1 MTLRSTPSSRWA
13 SRPGQSRAGQG
24 RTSTSSR
31 RTTARSR
38 WRGPSVSPI
47 ARGRPLCAS
56 SRREIIIT
64 LSIIVVYEGG
74 IITSHHECYYG
85 EYARLRPLG
94 APAARRVER
103 RGGCAGSPGVRAGA
117 GLGARAGRGSLVCRA
132 VARLPL
138 LVAVHAALL
147 AVCVRVR
154 RPAPIKD
161 AATWRRAFSPSLA
174 RVLPHRR
181 LAAPGGPL
189 HARYPP
195 LRTDLARRTRE
206 PDASRKQRLA
216 VKRVSSRAVAV

>member
-1 MTLRSTPSSRWA
+1 ML
-13 SRPGQSRAGQG
+13 
-24 RTSTSSR
+24 
-31 RTTARSR
+31 
-38 WRGPSVSPI
+38 
-47 ARGRPLCAS
+47 
-56 SRREIIIT
+56 
-64 LSIIVVYEGG
+64 
-74 IITSHHECYYG
+74 YG

-103 RGGCAGSPGVRAGA
+103 RGGRRRQRRLAGAVPGGGGGGGAGSPGVRAGA

-189 HARYPP
+189 HARYPS